1 MKRRQGSVA
10 WAPILGL
17 VLTLSGGCASS
28 LKPVK
33 CDEHL
38 EPINKPAFPA
48 NARPL
53 AEAPQPAA
61 SESPATVRHAGSD
74 SP

>member
-1 MKRRQGSVA
+1 MKRSQGSA
-10 WAPILGL
+10 PWAPILGL
-17 VLTLSGGCASS
+17 VLTLSAGCASS

-33 CDEHL
+33 CDGRL

-48 NARPL
+48 NVRPL

-61 SESPATVRHAGSD
+61 SASSATVRHAGSD
-74 SP
+74 NP